1 MFSVQRTSS
10 LTPPVSQSTV
20 QFSKP
25 PDFPTEAKFLHNKK
39 VNMISN
45 TQHSILKKRHMKYQV
60 ILFPYGDQIH
70 TQHKYHAI
78 LLRRQRY
85 LNKVEINLNV
95 LEIIESQH
103 CHSAQ
108 CAFWVV
114 CFPSNRTS
122 RDVS

>member
-1 MFSVQRTSS
+1 
-10 LTPPVSQSTV
+10 
-20 QFSKP
+20 
-25 PDFPTEAKFLHNKK
+25 
-39 VNMISN
+39 
-45 TQHSILKKRHMKYQV
+45 MKYQAV
-60 ILFPYGDQIH
+60 RFPWGDQIH
-70 TQHKYHAI
+70 TQHIYHAI

-95 LEIIESQH
+95 LEILESQH

-122 RDVS
+122 RDIS